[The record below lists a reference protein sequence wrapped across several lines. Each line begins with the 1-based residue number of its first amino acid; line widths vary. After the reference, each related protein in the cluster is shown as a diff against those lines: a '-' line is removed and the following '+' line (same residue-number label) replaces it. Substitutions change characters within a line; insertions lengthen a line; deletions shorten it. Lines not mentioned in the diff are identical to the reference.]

1 MDLSIIIVSWN
12 VRDLLEKCL
21 SSIFNNVHNIN
32 YACPAGAKRICGEV
46 FVVDNASADHTA
58 EMVLQKFPQVNL
70 IRSAKNLGFA
80 GGNNL
85 AIREAKGKYILLLN
99 PDTEILDGAAEKMI
113 EFMETRPDAGISGC
127 QILNP
132 DKTLQPSVRR
142 FPNIIDQL
150 LIFLKFTHFLP
161 NIGPLKRYF
170 AADFDY
176 TRPSEVDQIMGAF
189 FMVRREVFD
198 KIGLLDEK
206 FYLWFEEVDFCRRA
220 KNSGYKIMYNP
231 GAQIIHYGGESFKQR
246 MTLTKQWIFFKS
258 AMHYFLKK

>member
-32 YACPAGAKRICGEV
+32 YEV
-46 FVVDNASADHTA
+46 FVVDNDSIDETSK
-58 EMVLQKFPQVNL
+58 MVLEKFPRVNL
-70 IRSAKNLGFA
+70 IRSKKNLGFA

-99 PDTEILDGAAEKMI
+99 PDTEIIDGAMERMVK
-113 EFMETRPDAGISGC
+113 FMRSRPEVGIAGPKIF
-127 QILNP
+127 NP
-132 DKTLQPSVRR
+132 NKTLQPSVRR
-142 FPNIIDQL
+142 FPTIIDQL

-170 AADFDY
+170 ATDFDY
-176 TRPSEVDQIMGAF
+176 TQPNEVDQVMGAF
-189 FMVRREVFD
+189 FMVKREVFD

-206 FYLWFEEVDFCRRA
+206 FHLWFEEVDFCRRA
-220 KNSGYKIMYNP
+220 KNAGYKIMYNSE
-231 GAQIIHYGGESFKQR
+231 AKIIHYGGQSFKQR
-246 MTLTKQWIFFKS
+246 MTLIKQWLFFKS
-258 AMHYFLKK
+258 MVYYFWKNSK